1 MKTWKKVTLREVADI
16 IPGYAF
22 KGEDFCI
29 TGAPVIKI
37 KDINPPSVLYDTLE
51 RVDLSRYKNKNIEK
65 YTAAKNDFVIAM
77 TGATIGKVGK
87 IRFSDIVYINQRVAK
102 IRPKDA
108 VCWDFIYYCAISNLF
123 YQHIINNIDS
133 NSAQENISATSI
145 GSFSFYLPPL
155 PEQKAIAGVL
165 SSLDDK
171 IDLLQRQNAT
181 LEAMAET
188 LFRQWFIEE
197 AQEDWEEKTLEEL
210 FDISIGRTP
219 PRKEQWHFLKSNGNI
234 WISIKDMGGEGAYIS
249 DSSEY
254 LTAESI
260 YKYRIPLIKKN
271 SVLLSFKMT
280 VGRVKISTQDMY
292 SNEAIA
298 CFYPKK
304 GANIFVEWLYIYL
317 KTFKF
322 DSLGTTSSIVTSINM
337 KIIRDIR
344 VRIPERVILSKFDII
359 SRKIFKKIYAN
370 QQQIR
375 TLEKLRDTLLPKL
388 MSGEVRVR
396 VDG

>member
-37 KDINPPSVLYDTLE
+37 KDINPPSVLYNTLE

-155 PEQKAIAGVL
+155 PEQKTIAAVL
-165 SSLDDK
+165 GSLDDK
-171 IDLLQRQNAT
+171 IDLLQRQNVT

-188 LFRQWFIEE
+188 IFRQYFIDGM
-197 AQEDWEEKTLEEL
+197 QERWRRCKLSDVLELNYGKALKEKDRSGVGFPVVGSNGIIGYHDTYLIKGPGIVIGRKGTIGKTLFIYENFYPIDTTYYITPKKDYYNVYYIYFL
-210 FDISIGRTP
+210 LKFINFSDLNTDSAVPGLNRTTALSIEVYDHP
-219 PRKEQWHFLKSNGNI
+219 
-234 WISIKDMGGEGAYIS
+234 
-249 DSSEY
+249 EY
-254 LTAESI
+254 LI
-260 YKYRIPLIKKN
+260 DKFC
-271 SVLLSFKMT
+271 LLVYNFFS
-280 VGRVKISTQDMY
+280 KIH
-292 SNEAIA
+292 
-298 CFYPKK
+298 
-304 GANIFVEWLYIYL
+304 
-317 KTFKF
+317 
-322 DSLGTTSSIVTSINM
+322 
-337 KIIRDIR
+337 
-344 VRIPERVILSKFDII
+344 
-359 SRKIFKKIYAN
+359 AN
-370 QQQIR
+370 QKQIR